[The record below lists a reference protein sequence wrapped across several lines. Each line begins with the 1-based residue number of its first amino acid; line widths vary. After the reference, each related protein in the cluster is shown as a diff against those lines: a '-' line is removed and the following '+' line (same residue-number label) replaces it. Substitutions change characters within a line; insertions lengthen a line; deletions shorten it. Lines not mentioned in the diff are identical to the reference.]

1 MGAISDLSKAI
12 TQVLLEHQHQIDRQ
26 IVVLVENAVKISGSD
41 YFLFDVD
48 EWYYTCFYACNETAK
63 ISEHQLEWPEFLTDA
78 FTESH
83 NIDNDPDY
91 EDDEKFFDAVYQ
103 PIVDSIQ
110 AGWSKA
116 NGDRLSQPA
125 YIRFDDYAVYY
136 DLKQREYVDR
146 DLDY

>member
-1 MGAISDLSKAI
+1 M
-12 TQVLLEHQHQIDRQ
+12 VLYL
-26 IVVLVENAVKISGSD
+26 
-41 YFLFDVD
+41 
-48 EWYYTCFYACNETAK
+48 
-63 ISEHQLEWPEFLTDA
+63 FLTDA